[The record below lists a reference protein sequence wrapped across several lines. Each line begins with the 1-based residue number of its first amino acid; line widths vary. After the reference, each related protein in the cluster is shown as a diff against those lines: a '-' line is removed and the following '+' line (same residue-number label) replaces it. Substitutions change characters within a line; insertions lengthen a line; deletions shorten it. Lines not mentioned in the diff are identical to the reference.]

1 MELKD
6 FLRPIHIVLLMLK
19 QGSTLALQ
27 MVERQ
32 KLLAV
37 ALTRIE
43 YGFLRDESKIEAS
56 QHLHVITRLVQEI
69 ESSLKQAPIYIQTS
83 LKK

>member
-43 YGFLRDESKIEAS
+43 HGFLRDENKIEAS